1 MISLVMSSGP
11 TARTNRSG
19 YVRPMADI
27 RMFRATFE
35 THLVRSPEEV
45 WAFLVDLPE
54 TPRWRSH
61 LRSVGWIDGGDTRVG
76 RRFAVES
83 SFAGWRNLAMQ
94 GEVTAYE
101 PLERFSYRITEGPV
115 HAENEYRLRPDG
127 DGGTIF
133 TMIGSAGMPGT
144 VMRLV
149 GPLIARAYSRATRR
163 ELRRLG
169 EILA

>member
-1 MISLVMSSGP
+1 
-11 TARTNRSG
+11 
-19 YVRPMADI
+19 MAET
-27 RMFRATFE
+27 RMFRETFE
-35 THLVRSPEEV
+35 THLVRPPDDV

-54 TPRWRSH
+54 TPRWRKH
-61 LRSVGWIDGGDTRVG
+61 LGSVGWIDDGDIRVG

-83 SFAGWRNLAMQ
+83 SFAGWRKVAMQ

-101 PLERFSYRITEGPV
+101 PPVRFSYRITDGPLK
-115 HAENEYRLRPDG
+115 AENEYHVRPDG
-127 DGGTIF
+127 DGGTFF
-133 TMIGSAGMPGT
+133 TMTGSAGMPSM

-149 GPLIARAYSRATRR
+149 GPLIASAYSRATRK